1 MSQEKSKTM
10 LMQFFWGEEWGG
22 GGVKE
27 VCSGICASSEYL
39 NKMFLL
45 SSHVPSVAVF
55 QGGDVIEETSW
66 SVTTAKIDDLQR

>member
-1 MSQEKSKTM
+1 M
-10 LMQFFWGEEWGG
+10 
-22 GGVKE
+22 
-27 VCSGICASSEYL
+27 CSGICASSEYL